1 MLSVHNAQ
9 VAFSDSGLNF
19 CDSGSNFSFHLWFYL
34 IRKNDFLIVF
44 RVRPPVHIIVSLFDG
59 FLCLVLSRLYIVC
72 REVCRAKH
80 DTGEVVFSG
89 DSC

>member
-9 VAFSDSGLNF
+9 VAFSDSGFYF

-34 IRKNDFLIVF
+34 IGKNDFLIVF
-44 RVRPPVHIIVSLFDG
+44 RVRPPVHIIVSLLNG
-59 FLCLVLSRLYIVC
+59 FLRLALSRLYIAC
-72 REVCRAKH
+72 SEVCRAKH

>member
-9 VAFSDSGLNF
+9 VAFSDSGFYF

-34 IRKNDFLIVF
+34 IGKNDFLIVF
-44 RVRPPVHIIVSLFDG
+44 RVRSPVISLLNG
-59 FLCLVLSRLYIVC
+59 FLRLALSRLYIAC
-72 REVCRAKH
+72 SEVCRAKH